1 MGAYSEGMSRDFS
14 GIGHAL
20 AAPVRSTFLN
30 MLMDGSTRPASELA
44 ASAGVSA
51 STASEHLAV
60 LLDAGLVSC
69 VPRGRQRFYALADAA
84 VASALEQLGHL
95 CPPAAVT
102 TYKQSTAARD
112 LAQARLCY
120 DHLAGRLGIAVSA
133 AMTANGWIDRDLTAL
148 TPDGIRQLAERG
160 IHTDALARGRR
171 ALVRPCAD
179 WTERRPHLGGAV
191 GAAIARRFTEQ
202 EWIVRRPGGRGIDI
216 TSVGRSALS
225 SLWSID
231 APPGTGGQQH

>member
-1 MGAYSEGMSRDFS
+1 MRRSIRAYSGGMSRDFS

-30 MLMDGSTRPASELA
+30 LLMDGSTRPASELA

-69 VPRGRQRFYALADAA
+69 LPRGRQRFYELADAG

-95 CPPAAVT
+95 CPPSPVVS
-102 TYKQSTAARD
+102 YKQSVAARD
-112 LAQARLCY
+112 LAHARLCY
-120 DHLAGRLGIAVSA
+120 DHLAGRLGIALS
-133 AMTANGWIDRDLTAL
+133 TALTGNAWIDPELTAL
-148 TPDGIRQLAERG
+148 TPAGIRQLTERG
-160 IHTDALARGRR
+160 IDVDALGRSR
-171 ALVRPCAD
+171 RPLVRPCAD

-191 GAAIARRFTEQ
+191 GAAIARHLTEK
-202 EWIVRRPGGRGIDI
+202 EWIVRRPGGRGVDI
-216 TSVGRSALS
+216 TGAGRAALGAV
-225 SLWSID
+225 WNID
-231 APPGTGGQQH
+231 LPTSP

>member
-1 MGAYSEGMSRDFS
+1 MSRDFS

-30 MLMDGSTRPASELA
+30 LLMDGSTRPASELA
-44 ASAGVSA
+44 VSAGVSA

-69 VPRGRQRFYALADAA
+69 VPRGRQRFYALADSA

-95 CPPAAVT
+95 CPPTPVT
-102 TYKQSTAARD
+102 GYKQSAAARD
-112 LAQARLCY
+112 LAHARYCY
-120 DHLAGRLGIAVSA
+120 DHLAGRLGLALST
-133 AMTANGWIDRDLTAL
+133 AMTANGWIDPDLTAL
-148 TPDGIRQLAERG
+148 TPEGIRRLPELG
-160 IHTDALARGRR
+160 IDTGGSGRSRR

-191 GAAIARRFTEQ
+191 GAAIARHFTEQ
-202 EWIVRRPGGRGIDI
+202 HWIVRRPGGRGVD
-216 TSVGRSALS
+216 V
-225 SLWSID
+225 
-231 APPGTGGQQH
+231 TGGGRAALHALWNVEFSDHPAAENGSSR